1 MSESDTGQGR
11 NEMKDK
17 NKGKERE
24 RFSFAVVGQDMLQ
37 FRTSPLKKK
46 RKKYKESEIQET
58 DFVTL
63 FKPVSK
69 TQAHLSSVE
78 IQGQAQPLSSF
89 LQHSNEEEIQPGPI
103 EPGSFEAATP
113 NQASTATAIADEEI
127 LESPNVDEALHGRD
141 DDGDDQHETI
151 ETLKKRP
158 GRKSRKAS
166 RKASTATATATAIA
180 DEEILESPNVD
191 EALHG
196 RDDDGDD
203 QHETIETLKKRPG
216 RPRKASATA
225 TATAIAD
232 DVVPVGSKEK
242 RGPGR
247 PRKAS
252 ASAAANDDDV
262 VLVGS
267 KEKRGPG
274 RPRKEREKDDVV
286 DPWKRLEMAGQVL
299 RDGVEEFVVDI
310 GEYRNLPNR
319 TPEFMCE
326 VITRYPRLPGK
337 KGVPVQVRSFQY
349 MDVSVILK
357 TTKGAFREKVIT
369 RLVEVYN
376 DLMEIVDDFVDLI

>member
-1 MSESDTGQGR
+1 MSDTDESDTGQGR

-158 GRKSRKAS
+158 GR
-166 RKASTATATATAIA
+166 
-180 DEEILESPNVD
+180 
-191 EALHG
+191 
-196 RDDDGDD
+196 
-203 QHETIETLKKRPG
+203 
-216 RPRKASATA
+216 PRKASATA

-286 DPWKRLEMAGQVL
+286 DPWKRLEVAGQVL